1 MEKGI
6 IGEYLM
12 LHPFVGDLSD
22 LTMDELLTKI
32 NDLNGKM
39 MFARRT
45 GNLSVINQMAMII
58 ESYQSE
64 YRKKIDEQYKK
75 YNIGN
80 DLIKVQK

>member
-1 MEKGI
+1 
-6 IGEYLM
+6 M

>member
-1 MEKGI
+1 
-6 IGEYLM
+6 M

-22 LTMDELLTKI
+22 MTMDELLIKI

-45 GNLSVINQMAMII
+45 GNLNVISQMSMII
-58 ESYQSE
+58 ESYQTE
-64 YRKKIDEQYKK
+64 YRKKVDEQYKK

-80 DLIKVQK
+80 DLIKVNK